1 MLKYLLIPV
10 HEIHGTLMVIVV
22 MSTFGSIN
30 RELKIVWSE
39 TVPVS
44 IRVGKDATLKHPII
58 RVVDARNHMGR
69 VKRKLFIL
77 CKEVVDVPVQH
88 QPPNWNQRQ
97 NVLRPDFGRVKWVK
111 VKLVLI
117 IRIHYLEVKLPLRK
131 VAGCNGVVEI
141 FGGMAVIGSSDP
153 NRLFLQQILNPAS
166 GSPVKLHIMYFSGLV
181 DQGIGLNA

>member
-58 RVVDARNHMGR
+58 
-69 VKRKLFIL
+69 
-77 CKEVVDVPVQH
+77 
-88 QPPNWNQRQ
+88 
-97 NVLRPDFGRVKWVK
+97 
-111 VKLVLI
+111 
-117 IRIHYLEVKLPLRK
+117 
-131 VAGCNGVVEI
+131 
-141 FGGMAVIGSSDP
+141 
-153 NRLFLQQILNPAS
+153 
-166 GSPVKLHIMYFSGLV
+166 
-181 DQGIGLNA
+181 